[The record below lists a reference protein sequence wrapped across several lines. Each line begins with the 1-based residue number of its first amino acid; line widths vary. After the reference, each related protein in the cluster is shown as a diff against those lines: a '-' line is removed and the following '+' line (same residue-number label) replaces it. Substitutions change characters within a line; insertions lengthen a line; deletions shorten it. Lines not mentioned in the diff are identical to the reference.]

1 MFVPE
6 TQLLGSLSDDE
17 STDVCALSESLG
29 ALSRS

>member
-6 TQLLGSLSDDE
+6 TQPLGSLSDDE
-17 STDVCALSESLG
+17 STDLYALSESLD